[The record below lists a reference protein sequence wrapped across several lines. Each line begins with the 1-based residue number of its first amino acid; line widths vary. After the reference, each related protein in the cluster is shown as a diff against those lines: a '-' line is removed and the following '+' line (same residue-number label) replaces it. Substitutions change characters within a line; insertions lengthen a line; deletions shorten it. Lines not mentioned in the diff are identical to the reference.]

1 MVLIIIIINFFKVLL
16 SVLSDMLMCGL
27 ITDPMDTSIAQWAIK
42 IIENGKDCYMHMYI
56 YPVLARLC
64 SISVLKF

>member
-1 MVLIIIIINFFKVLL
+1 
-16 SVLSDMLMCGL
+16 MLMCGL

-42 IIENGKDCYMHMYI
+42 IIENGKDCYMHMYM

-64 SISVLKF
+64 SISVLKFCQIL